1 MKATRKCS
9 TLDFLAAVGWAS
21 SGFPALF
28 LVSFLFLPKN
38 WAMGNETNDVF
49 VTLEIL
55 LDYKKPAPYCDVEK
69 KINVQ
74 RSQFPKLMFV

>member
-1 MKATRKCS
+1 MPWS
-9 TLDFLAAVGWAS
+9 TFLIYCGRLNVGSILDFLPCFLLAS
-21 SGFPALF
+21 SFSQAMG
-28 LVSFLFLPKN
+28 
-38 WAMGNETNDVF
+38 MGNETNDVF

-55 LDYKKPAPYCDVEK
+55 LDYEKPAPYCDVEK